1 MLLTDLLTS
10 PAVQEFI
17 QNAIKKKMD
26 ALQISTALNKAG
38 YSNEDRAAIMDYMAL
53 VPKFREKF
61 FGETG
66 KKSDKFLLCDRLALE
81 QSTAQDIGRYKA
93 NLWIAGLES
102 QGQKKEAEQ
111 VSQDASA
118 PLNAS
123 DSNFKDTKA
132 RRPLVH
138 DLCCGMG
145 GDSYFIPETFDV
157 CGVDLDEDRQA
168 MYRYNI
174 NVMRGSAGETILDD
188 VREVARRNSTE
199 GATSADTASAD
210 ASGAKRAADASGTK
224 RTADFFTIDPARRA
238 VEGENQRD
246 LRNLTPT
253 FEEVLEISRHY
264 LGGMAKLP
272 PGYPTDEIPQ
282 DAELVYL
289 GSHSDCR
296 ELLVLF
302 GALAKDPGKVRA
314 IMVDKN
320 GETVRD
326 AGGAPAEWSGTLTE
340 IQAASNKDAEHD
352 LPGCERSFRNATSE
366 SDLPVGEVASFIA
379 EPTAL
384 LIRSHL
390 FGNVALAAA
399 PDAHLINEGIA
410 YVSCDSPLPA
420 PAFAN
425 FQVIDSCEI
434 STSAVRSMLKQHNV
448 GKLTLKLRGV
458 KVNPDEEI
466 KRLKPK
472 GKNSAILFYTRHNGE
487 KIAILASRV

>member
-1 MLLTDLLTS
+1 MFHSDLLTS
-10 PAVQEFI
+10 ASVQDFI
-17 QNAIKKKMD
+17 QSAIKKKMD

-38 YSNEDRAAIMDYMAL
+38 YNNEDRASIMDYMAL

-61 FGETG
+61 WGEAG
-66 KKSDKFLLCDRLALE
+66 KKIDKFLLCDRLALE

-93 NLWIAGLES
+93 SLWDAGLQALVMEE
-102 QGQKKEAEQ
+102 KNP
-111 VSQDASA
+111 V
-118 PLNAS
+118 
-123 DSNFKDTKA
+123 
-132 RRPLVH
+132 VH

-145 GDSYFIPETFDV
+145 GDSYFIPSAFSV
-157 CGVDLDEDRQA
+157 VGVDLDEDRQA
-168 MYRYNI
+168 MYRHNI
-174 NVMRGSAGETILDD
+174 QVMRGTAGETLLDD
-188 VREVARRNSTE
+188 VREVARKN
-199 GATSADTASAD
+199 GTSDTAD
-210 ASGAKRAADASGTK
+210 ICV
-224 RTADFFTIDPARRA
+224 ADFFTIDPARRA

-253 FEEVLEISRHY
+253 FEEVLEISKHY
-264 LGGMAKLP
+264 KGGMAKLP

-302 GALAKDPGKVRA
+302 GKLAVHPGKVRA

-320 GETVRD
+320 GNEI
-326 AGGAPAEWSGTLTE
+326 AQWNGLLSE

-366 SDLPVGEVASFIA
+366 SDLPVGEVAEYLA

-390 FGNVALAAA
+390 FGNVAVAAA
-399 PDAHLINEGIA
+399 PDAHLISEGIA
-410 YVSCDSPLPA
+410 YVTSGSPLPS

-425 FQVIDSCEI
+425 FRILDKCEI
-434 STSAVRSMLKQHNV
+434 ATSAVRDMLKRHNV
-448 GKLTLKLRGV
+448 GKLTMKLRGV
-458 KVNPDEEI
+458 KLDPDEEI

-472 GKNSAILFYTRHNGE
+472 GKDSAILFYTRFKGE
-487 KIAILASRV
+487 KIAILANRL

>member
-1 MLLTDLLTS
+1 MLNVDLLTS
-10 PAVQEFI
+10 TSVQDFI
-17 QNAIKKKMD
+17 QNSIKKKMD

-38 YSNEDRAAIMDYMAL
+38 FSNEDRATIMDYMAL

-61 FGETG
+61 FGKDAARGTSG
-66 KKSDKFLLCDRLALE
+66 KNAPFGSDVFLLCDRLALE
-81 QSTAQDIGRYKA
+81 QSTAQDIGKYKA
-93 NLWIAGLES
+93 NLWNVEPG
-102 QGQKKEAEQ
+102 
-111 VSQDASA
+111 
-118 PLNAS
+118 
-123 DSNFKDTKA
+123 T
-132 RRPLVH
+132 VH

-145 GDSYFIPETFDV
+145 GDSYFIPQEFNV
-157 CGVDLDEDRQA
+157 IGVDLDGDRQE
-168 MYRYNI
+168 MYRHNI
-174 NVMRGSAGETILDD
+174 RVMRGSGDAILED
-188 VREVARRNSTE
+188 VREI
-199 GATSADTASAD
+199 
-210 ASGAKRAADASGTK
+210 AKRADACGSEHPADY
-224 RTADFFTIDPARRA
+224 FTIDPARRA

-264 LGGMAKLP
+264 KGGMAKLP
-272 PGYPTDEIPQ
+272 PGYPTDEIPA

-302 GALAKDPGKVRA
+302 GALAKSPGKVRA
-314 IMVDKN
+314 IMVDKD
-320 GETVRD
+320 GFVVKTVDGAD
-326 AGGAPAEWSGTLTE
+326 AIWSGALSE

-366 SDLPVGEVASFIA
+366 NDLPVGDVADFIA

-390 FGNVALAAA
+390 FGTVARETEV
-399 PDAHLINEGIA
+399 DAHLISEGIA
-410 YVSCDSPLPA
+410 YVSCSTPLPS

-425 FQVIDSCEI
+425 FQILDKCEI
-434 STSAVRSMLKQHNV
+434 ATSAVRDMLKRHNI

-458 KVNPDEEI
+458 KLDPDEEI

-472 GKNSAILFYTRHNGE
+472 GKNEAILFYTRVAGE
-487 KIAILASRV
+487 KTAILAKRI